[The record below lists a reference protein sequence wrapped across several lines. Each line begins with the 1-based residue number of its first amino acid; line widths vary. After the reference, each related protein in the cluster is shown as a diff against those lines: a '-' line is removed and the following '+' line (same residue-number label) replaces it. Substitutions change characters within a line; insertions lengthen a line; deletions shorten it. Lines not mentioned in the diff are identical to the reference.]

1 MKRRRF
7 LAGSGAVVAGAVL
20 GGIAAGPA
28 RAADLTLTAQPARHA
43 LNGIVTEDMFSYD
56 PGIAPPVIWMKQGQR
71 FITDLVNGLN
81 EPTTIHWHG
90 MRVPILMDGVPYLAQ
105 DPVPPGGAFR
115 YDFVPQ
121 DAGTFWY
128 HPHCNTLD
136 QMARGLTGI
145 VVVQEAVDPGFDLDL
160 PLNLRDFR
168 LDGDNQFIEFFKA
181 RNSARAGTLGTV
193 MTTNWQVSP
202 IYDLP
207 AGGLVRLRIVATDTT
222 RVYKLQLPE
231 AECRIIALDGQPV
244 PEPFD
249 WPVNAAPL
257 LLGPG
262 QRVDIALRM
271 LENEGATYTLYS
283 EVPGGLQVLAQFR
296 AKGVSLGREL
306 GEIAPLPAN
315 PIAEPD
321 LANAERLNFLFGW
334 SPEGVA
340 PQPSICGTLGYTF
353 WSINRVAFA
362 GEFPD
367 PFAPLAVLE
376 RGKSY
381 ILRLQ
386 NETQND
392 HPIHLH
398 GMTFRVLT
406 SDMRQVVQV
415 MSDTVLLR
423 SKEVVEVALV
433 ADNPGDWMFHCHVI
447 EHQKT
452 GLAGYLRVL

>member
-1 MKRRRF
+1 MKRRSF
-7 LAGSGAVVAGAVL
+7 LAGSTAVAAAAAL
-20 GGIAAGPA
+20 GVYARPL
-28 RAADLTLTAQPARHA
+28 RAADLTMTPQPARFA
-43 LNGIVTEDMFSYD
+43 VTGGITEQMFSYSPD
-56 PGIAPPVIWMKQGQR
+56 APPPVIHMTQGQR
-71 FITDLVNGLN
+71 FITDLVNGLD

-90 MRVPILMDGVPYLAQ
+90 MRVPIGMDGVPYLSQ
-105 DPVPPGGAFR
+105 DPVPPGGRFR

-145 VVVQEAVDPGFDLDL
+145 VVVHEALDPGFDVDL

-168 LDGDNQFIEFFKA
+168 LGEDGQFIEFFKPRGA
-181 RNSARAGTLGTV
+181 ARAGTFGTV
-193 MTTNWQVSP
+193 LTANWVQSP
-202 IYDLP
+202 VHDLP
-207 AGGLVRLRIVATDTT
+207 AGGLVRLRLAATDTT
-222 RVYKLQLPE
+222 RVYELTLPG
-231 AECRIIALDGQPV
+231 AVGRIIALDGQPV
-244 PEPFD
+244 PEPVD
-249 WPVNAAPL
+249 WPTDDAPL

-262 QRVDIALRM
+262 QRADIALQM
-271 LENEGATYTLYS
+271 PNEAGAEISLLAAVLGDRS
-283 EVPGGLQVLAQFR
+283 ELARFR
-296 AKGVSLGREL
+296 STGASLNRDL
-306 GEIAPLPAN
+306 AEIAPLPPN
-315 PIAEPD
+315 PITEPD
-321 LANAERLNFLFGW
+321 LPNAERLEFLFGW
-334 SPEGVA
+334 SPEGDA

-367 PFAPLAVLE
+367 PFSPLAVME
-376 RGKSY
+376 RDRTY
-381 ILRLQ
+381 VMRLQ

-398 GMTFRVLT
+398 GLTFKVLT
-406 SDMRQVVQV
+406 SNSRPMMQV

-423 SKEVVEVALV
+423 SKEVIEIAVV

-452 GLAGYLRVL
+452 GLAGYIRVL